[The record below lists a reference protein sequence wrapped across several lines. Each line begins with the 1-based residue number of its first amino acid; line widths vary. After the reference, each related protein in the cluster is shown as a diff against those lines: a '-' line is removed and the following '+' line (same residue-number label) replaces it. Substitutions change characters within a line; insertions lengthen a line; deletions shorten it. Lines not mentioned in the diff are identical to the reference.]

1 MIDKSYLKKV
11 QSKNILNNYKPK
23 NLSSNYANNS
33 TLDCIENMI
42 VNSNLDENIHDNN
55 KIGRAHV

>member
-33 TLDCIENMI
+33 TLDTRQDGV

-55 KIGRAHV
+55 IK

>member
-33 TLDCIENMI
+33 TLDCIKNMI

-55 KIGRAHV
+55 IK

>member
-11 QSKNILNNYKPK
+11 QSKNILNDYNPK

-42 VNSNLDENIHDNN
+42 VNSNLDENIHDDNI
-55 KIGRAHV
+55 K

>member
-42 VNSNLDENIHDNN
+42 VNSNLDEIYMITTLN
-55 KIGRAHV
+55 KL